1 MSAAWRD
8 EHSSPR
14 VESAR
19 SARGRIRP
27 TGKLADEAATSIAL
41 PCLSRGL
48 ALGMLLMPAMFT
60 TLLETQ
66 RAAVTIVVFI
76 ATFLL
81 ALAIG
86 RFLKHRAGVRLGILY
101 QLFSFTL
108 AFYAALATY
117 GVYAGWRNHI
127 GAAAI
132 LLSTALVVALIDR
145 YVWDFY
151 FEKRRQTPIPHFLRE
166 VVALLIFLIALLIIL
181 SVGYHAERELKGVL
195 AGSGIAAI
203 ILGFAG
209 QNLFGGMIAGMS
221 IQINR
226 PYKVGDW
233 LQVGERF
240 AEVREINWRSTRL
253 CTNDNIYL
261 DIPNNE
267 MVRQIIVNLHYPT
280 NVHAMR
286 IRVGVDYTTP
296 PSRVKDALFR
306 AASSANGVL
315 ANPPVKVF
323 LVDFADHAVTYEI
336 KFYMGNHARIN
347 EINDAVRTN
356 VWYELKRQRITIP
369 FPIQT
374 LYVERRTPK
383 LVDGDDAEARV
394 ILRGE
399 PLFSCLSEAQ
409 IGHLVKQARLNHFG
423 RGERVIEEGAE
434 GDSMFVLLRGTAK
447 VSVSKNG
454 SVIPVATL
462 QSGDCFGE
470 MSLLTGERRTATV
483 HAEGDCYVME
493 ISKPIM
499 AEVLRESP
507 DCLNQLSEV
516 LAKRKIETEGIIKEI
531 KSSAD
536 QTAKEKE
543 YRATFLRRLKT
554 FFEL

>member
-1 MSAAWRD
+1 M
-8 EHSSPR
+8 
-14 VESAR
+14 
-19 SARGRIRP
+19 
-27 TGKLADEAATSIAL
+27 L
-41 PCLSRGL
+41 PS
-48 ALGMLLMPAMFT
+48 PAMLT
-60 TLLETQ
+60 SLLETQ
-66 RAAVTIVVFI
+66 KAAVTVVVFI
-76 ATFLL
+76 ATFFF

-101 QLFSFTL
+101 QLFSFAL

-117 GVYAGWRNHI
+117 GVHASWRNHI

-132 LLSTALVVALIDR
+132 LLSTALVVALINR

-151 FEKRRQTPIPHFLRE
+151 FEQRKQTPVPHFLRE
-166 VVALLIFLIALLIIL
+166 VVALLIFLIALLIVL

-240 AEVREINWRSTRL
+240 AEVMEINWRSTRL
-253 CTNDNIYL
+253 RTNDNIYL

-267 MVRQIIVNLHYPT
+267 IVRQTIINLHYPT
-280 NVHAMR
+280 NLHAVR
-286 IRVGVDYTTP
+286 IRVGVEYGAP
-296 PSRVKDALFR
+296 PNRVKDALFR
-306 AASSANGVL
+306 AASSAQGVVQD
-315 ANPPVKVF
+315 PPVRVF
-323 LVDFADHAVTYEI
+323 LVDFAESAVIYEI
-336 KFYMGNHARIN
+336 KFYMLNHARIN

-356 VWYELKRQRITIP
+356 VWYQLKRQRITIP
-369 FPIQT
+369 FPIRT
-374 LYVERRTPK
+374 LQIHRRPAPA
-383 LVDGDDAEARV
+383 VGEEHAEARE

-399 PLFSCLSEAQ
+399 SLFSCLSDAQ
-409 IGHLVKQARLNHFG
+409 IDSLVKQSRLNHFG

-434 GDSMFVLLRGTAK
+434 GDSMFVLLRGAAE

-454 SVIPVATL
+454 STIPVATL
-462 QSGDCFGE
+462 RSGDCFGE
-470 MSLLTGERRTATV
+470 MSLLTGERRSATV
-483 HAEGDCYVME
+483 RAEGDCYVME
-493 ISKPIM
+493 ISKSIM
-499 AEVLRESP
+499 GEILRESP

-516 LAKRKIETEGIIKEI
+516 LAQRKIATEGIIKEVWP
-531 KSSAD
+531 SD
-536 QTAKEKE
+536 EPDAKEKE